1 MDKVIEKKKGWK
13 LILSRKALPY
23 WLGALVL
30 AFVLY
35 LVFRENART
44 YRVNSDTLTVSTV
57 EYGEFNDY
65 IRVSGQVQPMTTIQL
80 SPQEGGVVDRIIV
93 EEGSTVRAGEPILI
107 LSNDKLDLEILNSE
121 AELAEKEN
129 ILRNTTIPM

>member
-35 LVFRENART
+35 LVFRQ
-44 YRVNSDTLTVSTV
+44 DIQ
-57 EYGEFNDY
+57 GEFGY
-65 IRVSGQVQPMTTIQL
+65 PHGEHRGVRRVQ
-80 SPQEGGVVDRIIV
+80 
-93 EEGSTVRAGEPILI
+93 
-107 LSNDKLDLEILNSE
+107 
-121 AELAEKEN
+121 
-129 ILRNTTIPM
+129 